1 MENKD
6 IVDALEQVPALVKAA
21 KTYKETSGHIVS
33 SLADAVKQR
42 PQAEIPESEL
52 QKISQTPCAPPD
64 VDSFSKAL
72 VEKVAGDIGSTIK
85 EKVDKALEG
94 ATVKVQHTHS
104 YCIEKDLKEFA
115 DIRLWNRNSYCIEKD
130 LKEFADIRL
139 WNRSLAFGLTSVVLV
154 AIIAIIA
161 IVHYNSETYWG
172 KQFYKVYS
180 SPYLT
185 KEEWKNISRDTHT
198 IAILPDEFDKDSKRV
213 KEQIKK
219 SKATLK
225 ERKREAKKSSTR

>member
-6 IVDALEQVPALVKAA
+6 IVEALEQVPALVKAA
-21 KTYKETSGHIVS
+21 ETFKATSGHIVS

-52 QKISQTPCAPPD
+52 QKISGTPCAPPD

-72 VEKVAGDIGSTIK
+72 VQKVAGDIGSTIK
-85 EKVDKALEG
+85 EKVDKAFEG

-104 YCIEKDLKEFA
+104 YCIEKDLKK
-115 DIRLWNRNSYCIEKD
+115 Y
-130 LKEFADIRL
+130 ADIRL
-139 WNRSLAFGLTSVVLV
+139 WNRSIAFGLASVVLV

-161 IVHYNSETYWG
+161 IVHFNSEAYWG

-185 KEEWKNISRDTHT
+185 EEEWGNISRDFNT
-198 IAILPDEFDKDSKRV
+198 IAILPNEFDKDPKRV

-219 SKATLK
+219 SKGILK
-225 ERKREAKKSSTR
+225 ERKKEARQRRKIEKQGGDDG

>member
-6 IVDALEQVPALVKAA
+6 IVEALEKAPELVKAA
-21 KTYKETSGHIVS
+21 ETFKATSGHIVS

-64 VDSFSKAL
+64 VD
-72 VEKVAGDIGSTIK
+72 
-85 EKVDKALEG
+85 
-94 ATVKVQHTHS
+94 
-104 YCIEKDLKEFA
+104 
-115 DIRLWNRNSYCIEKD
+115 YCIEKD

-139 WNRSLAFGLTSVVLV
+139 WNRSLAFGLASVVLI

-161 IVHYNSETYWG
+161 IVHYNSEAYWG

-185 KEEWKNISRDTHT
+185 EEEREKISRDIHT
-198 IAILPDEFDKDSKRV
+198 IAILPNEFDKAPKRV

-219 SKATLK
+219 NKAILK
-225 ERKREAKKSSTR
+225 ERKKDVRQRRKDEKNLN

>member
-6 IVDALEQVPALVKAA
+6 IVEALEKAPELVKAA
-21 KTYKETSGHIVS
+21 ETFKATSGHIVS

-72 VEKVAGDIGSTIK
+72 VQKVAGDIGSTIK
-85 EKVDKALEG
+85 EKVDEALEG

-115 DIRLWNRNSYCIEKD
+115 DIRL
-130 LKEFADIRL
+130 
-139 WNRSLAFGLTSVVLV
+139 V
-154 AIIAIIA
+154 AIIVIIA
-161 IVHYNSETYWG
+161 IVHFNSETYWG
-172 KQFYKVYS
+172 KQYYKVYS

-185 KEEWKNISRDTHT
+185 KKEKEKISRDVHT
-198 IAILPDEFDKDSKRV
+198 IAILPNEFNKDPKRV

-219 SKATLK
+219 SKAILK
-225 ERKREAKKSSTR
+225 ERKKEARQRQKDEKQ

>member
-6 IVDALEQVPALVKAA
+6 IVEALEQVPALVKAA
-21 KTYKETSGHIVS
+21 ETFKATSGHIVS

-52 QKISQTPCAPPD
+52 QKISGTPCAPPD

-72 VEKVAGDIGSTIK
+72 VQKVAGDIGSTIK

-94 ATVKVQHTHS
+94 ATVKVQHTHTHS
-104 YCIEKDLKEFA
+104 YCIEKDLKE
-115 DIRLWNRNSYCIEKD
+115 Y
-130 LKEFADIRL
+130 ADIRL
-139 WNRSLAFGLTSVVLV
+139 WNRSIAFGLTSVVLA

-161 IVHYNSETYWG
+161 IVYYNSETYWG
-172 KQFYKVYS
+172 KQFYQVYS

-185 KEEWKNISRDTHT
+185 EEEWENISQDIHT
-198 IAILPDEFDKDSKRV
+198 IAILPNEFDKDPKRV
-213 KEQIKK
+213 KERIKK
-219 SKATLK
+219 NKDILK
-225 ERKREAKKSSTR
+225 ERKKENPRH

>member
-6 IVDALEQVPALVKAA
+6 IVEALEKAPELVKAA
-21 KTYKETSGHIVS
+21 ETFKATSGHIVS

-72 VEKVAGDIGSTIK
+72 VQKVAGDIGTVIK
-85 EKVDKALEG
+85 NKVNEALKG
-94 ATVKVQHTHS
+94 ATVTVQHTHS
-104 YCIEKDLKEFA
+104 YCIERDLKEYA
-115 DIRLWNRNSYCIEKD
+115 DT
-130 LKEFADIRL
+130 RL
-139 WNRSLAFGLTSVVLV
+139 WNRSIAFGLTSVVLA
-154 AIIAIIA
+154 AIIVIIA
-161 IVHYNSETYWG
+161 IVHYNSANYWG
-172 KQFYKVYS
+172 RQYYEIYS

-185 KEEWKNISRDTHT
+185 KKEKEKISRDVHT
-198 IAILPDEFDKDSKRV
+198 IAILPNEFDKDPKRV

-219 SKATLK
+219 SKAILK
-225 ERKREAKKSSTR
+225 ERKKEAKQRQKVKEQ

>member
-6 IVDALEQVPALVKAA
+6 IVEALEKAPELVKAA
-21 KTYKETSGHIVS
+21 ETFKATSGHIVS

-94 ATVKVQHTHS
+94 ATVKVQHTHTHS
-104 YCIEKDLKEFA
+104 YCIEKDLKE
-115 DIRLWNRNSYCIEKD
+115 Y
-130 LKEFADIRL
+130 ADIRL
-139 WNRSLAFGLTSVVLV
+139 WNRSIAFGLTSVVLA

-161 IVHYNSETYWG
+161 IVYYNSETYWG
-172 KQFYKVYS
+172 KQFYQVYS

-185 KEEWKNISRDTHT
+185 EEEWENISQDIHT
-198 IAILPDEFDKDSKRV
+198 IAILPNEFDKDPKRV
-213 KEQIKK
+213 KERIKK
-219 SKATLK
+219 NKDILK
-225 ERKREAKKSSTR
+225 ERKKENPRH

>member
-6 IVDALEQVPALVKAA
+6 IVEALEQVPALVKAA
-21 KTYKETSGHIVS
+21 ETFKTTSGHIVS

-52 QKISQTPCAPPD
+52 QKISGTPCAPPD

-72 VEKVAGDIGSTIK
+72 VQKVAGDIGSTIK

-94 ATVKVQHTHS
+94 ATVKVQHTHTHS
-104 YCIEKDLKEFA
+104 YCIEKDLKE
-115 DIRLWNRNSYCIEKD
+115 Y
-130 LKEFADIRL
+130 ADIRL
-139 WNRSLAFGLTSVVLV
+139 WNRSIAFGLTSVVLA

-161 IVHYNSETYWG
+161 IVYYNSETYWG
-172 KQFYKVYS
+172 KQFYQVYS

-185 KEEWKNISRDTHT
+185 EEEWENISQDIHT
-198 IAILPDEFDKDSKRV
+198 IAILPNEFDKDPKRV
-213 KEQIKK
+213 KERIKK
-219 SKATLK
+219 NKDILK
-225 ERKREAKKSSTR
+225 ERKKENPRH

>member
-6 IVDALEQVPALVKAA
+6 IVEALEKAPELVKAA
-21 KTYKETSGHIVS
+21 ETFKETSGHIVS
-33 SLADAVKQR
+33 SIADAVKKR

-85 EKVDKALEG
+85 EKVDEALEG

-104 YCIEKDLKEFA
+104 YCIEKDLKE
-115 DIRLWNRNSYCIEKD
+115 Y
-130 LKEFADIRL
+130 ADIRL
-139 WNRSLAFGLTSVVLV
+139 WNRSIAFGLASVVLI

-161 IVHYNSETYWG
+161 IVHYNSEAYWG
-172 KQFYKVYS
+172 KQFYRVYS

-185 KEEWKNISRDTHT
+185 DKEREKISRDVHA
-198 IAILPDEFDKDSKRV
+198 IAILPNEFEKESKLI

-219 SKATLK
+219 SKAILK
-225 ERKREAKKSSTR
+225 ERKKEKKMNEAKGQKRTIQNEGYPKS

>member
-1 MENKD
+1 M
-6 IVDALEQVPALVKAA
+6 
-21 KTYKETSGHIVS
+21 
-33 SLADAVKQR
+33 
-42 PQAEIPESEL
+42 
-52 QKISQTPCAPPD
+52 
-64 VDSFSKAL
+64 
-72 VEKVAGDIGSTIK
+72 EKVAGNIGSTIK

-94 ATVKVQHTHS
+94 ATVKVQHTH
-104 YCIEKDLKEFA
+104 
-115 DIRLWNRNSYCIEKD
+115 SYCIEKD

-161 IVHYNSETYWG
+161 IVHYNSEAYWG

-185 KEEWKNISRDTHT
+185 EEEREKISRNVHT
-198 IAILPDEFDKDSKRV
+198 IAILPDEFEKDPKRV

-219 SKATLK
+219 SKAILK
-225 ERKREAKKSSTR
+225 ERKKEARQRQKAEKISN

>member
-6 IVDALEQVPALVKAA
+6 IVEALEQVPALVKAA
-21 KTYKETSGHIVS
+21 ETFKATSGHIVS

-94 ATVKVQHTHS
+94 ATVKVQHTHTHS
-104 YCIEKDLKEFA
+104 YCIEKDLKE
-115 DIRLWNRNSYCIEKD
+115 Y
-130 LKEFADIRL
+130 ADIRL
-139 WNRSLAFGLTSVVLV
+139 WNRSIAFGLTSVVLA

-161 IVHYNSETYWG
+161 IVYYNSETYWG
-172 KQFYKVYS
+172 KQFYQVYS

-185 KEEWKNISRDTHT
+185 EEEWENISQDIHT
-198 IAILPDEFDKDSKRV
+198 IAILPNEFDKDPKRV
-213 KEQIKK
+213 KERIKK
-219 SKATLK
+219 NKDILK
-225 ERKREAKKSSTR
+225 ERKKENPRH

>member
-6 IVDALEQVPALVKAA
+6 IVEALEKAPELVKAA
-21 KTYKETSGHIVS
+21 ETFKATSGHIVS

-42 PQAEIPESEL
+42 PQAEIPES
-52 QKISQTPCAPPD
+52 QTPCAPPD

-72 VEKVAGDIGSTIK
+72 MEKVAGNIGSTIK

-115 DIRLWNRNSYCIEKD
+115 DIRLWNRSI
-130 LKEFADIRL
+130 
-139 WNRSLAFGLTSVVLV
+139 AFGLTSVVLV
-154 AIIAIIA
+154 AIIVIIA
-161 IVHYNSETYWG
+161 IVHFNSETYWG
-172 KQFYKVYS
+172 KQYYKVYS

-185 KEEWKNISRDTHT
+185 EEEREKISRNVHT
-198 IAILPDEFDKDSKRV
+198 IAILPNEFDKDPKRV

-219 SKATLK
+219 SKAILK
-225 ERKREAKKSSTR
+225 ERKKEAKQRQKVKEQ

>member
-6 IVDALEQVPALVKAA
+6 IVEALEKAPELVKAA
-21 KTYKETSGHIVS
+21 ETFKATSGHIVS

-42 PQAEIPESEL
+42 PQAEIPES
-52 QKISQTPCAPPD
+52 D

-72 VEKVAGDIGSTIK
+72 MEKVAGNIGSTIK

-94 ATVKVQHTHS
+94 ATVKVQHTH
-104 YCIEKDLKEFA
+104 
-115 DIRLWNRNSYCIEKD
+115 SYCIEKD

-161 IVHYNSETYWG
+161 IVHYNSEAYWG

-185 KEEWKNISRDTHT
+185 EEEWVNISQDIHA
-198 IAILPDEFDKDSKRV
+198 IAILPNEFDKDPKRV

-219 SKATLK
+219 SKAILK
-225 ERKREAKKSSTR
+225 ERKKEARQKKNAGRE

>member
-6 IVDALEQVPALVKAA
+6 IVEALEKAPELVKAA
-21 KTYKETSGHIVS
+21 ETFKATSGHIVS

-72 VEKVAGDIGSTIK
+72 VQKVAGDIGSTIK
-85 EKVDKALEG
+85 EKVDEALEG

-104 YCIEKDLKEFA
+104 YCIERDLKEVA
-115 DIRLWNRNSYCIEKD
+115 DSRLRKRCI
-130 LKEFADIRL
+130 
-139 WNRSLAFGLTSVVLV
+139 AFGLTSLIL
-154 AIIAIIA
+154 ASIITIITIA
-161 IVHYNSETYWG
+161 HFNSETYWG
-172 KQFYKVYS
+172 RQFNKIYT

-185 KEEWKNISRDTHT
+185 EEERENMQRKYHT
-198 IAILPDEFDKDSKRV
+198 VAILPTEYQKDPSKA
-213 KEQIKK
+213 KEQLKRAKLVLKK
-219 SKATLK
+219 RKK
-225 ERKREAKKSSTR
+225 EMKMN

>member
-6 IVDALEQVPALVKAA
+6 IVEALEKAPELVKAA
-21 KTYKETSGHIVS
+21 ETFKATSGHIVS

-52 QKISQTPCAPPD
+52 QKISGTPCAPPD

-72 VEKVAGDIGSTIK
+72 VQKVAGDIGSTIK

-94 ATVKVQHTHS
+94 ATVKVQHTHTHS
-104 YCIEKDLKEFA
+104 YCIEKVLKE
-115 DIRLWNRNSYCIEKD
+115 Y
-130 LKEFADIRL
+130 ADIRL
-139 WNRSLAFGLTSVVLV
+139 WNRSIAFGLTSVVLA

-161 IVHYNSETYWG
+161 IVYYNSETYWG
-172 KQFYKVYS
+172 KQFYQVYS

-185 KEEWKNISRDTHT
+185 EEEWENISQDIHT
-198 IAILPDEFDKDSKRV
+198 IAILPNEFDKDPKRV
-213 KEQIKK
+213 KERIKK
-219 SKATLK
+219 NKDILK
-225 ERKREAKKSSTR
+225 ERKKENPRH